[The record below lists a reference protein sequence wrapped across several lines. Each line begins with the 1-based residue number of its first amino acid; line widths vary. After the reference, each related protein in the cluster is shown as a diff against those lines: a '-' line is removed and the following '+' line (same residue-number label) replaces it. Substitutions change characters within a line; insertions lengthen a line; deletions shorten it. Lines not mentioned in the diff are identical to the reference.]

1 MSYAHSGLLK
11 RGAEVLF
18 GRLAVRNVIDH
29 RNDVIRVPRLTAY
42 QCHGNRGPDHRTVF
56 SYVSFLAQRLV
67 GQRSRASCLA
77 QELFTRMTIVLM
89 RDIRELARQQFV
101 RGIDENLAKFLI
113 DSRDGAIEP
122 GMRNSNRGL
131 VKDSEIGLDQRFF
144 QGAPNSMAYA
154 MRGRLGI

>member
-1 MSYAHSGLLK
+1 
-11 RGAEVLF
+11 
-18 GRLAVRNVIDH
+18 
-29 RNDVIRVPRLTAY
+29 
-42 QCHGNRGPDHRTVF
+42 
-56 SYVSFLAQRLV
+56 
-67 GQRSRASCLA
+67 
-77 QELFTRMTIVLM
+77 MTIVLM

-101 RGIDENLAKFLI
+101 RGIAENLAKFLI